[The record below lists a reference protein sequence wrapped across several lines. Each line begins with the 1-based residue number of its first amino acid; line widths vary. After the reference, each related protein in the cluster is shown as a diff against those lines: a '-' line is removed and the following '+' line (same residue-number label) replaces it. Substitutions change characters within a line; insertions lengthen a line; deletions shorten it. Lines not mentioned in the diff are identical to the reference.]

1 MEYLNCFFIISKP
14 AIKQA
19 YYGIK
24 KKVIQFGILGGI
36 NITDNIETIDDIRD
50 ISGYLALYICIKGY
64 VKKEKNRKYTK
75 EELRALPRHYPYP
88 ADALKMFGMDV
99 KEHKKRGI

>member
-1 MEYLNCFFIISKP
+1 M
-14 AIKQA
+14 
-19 YYGIK
+19 
-24 KKVIQFGILGGI
+24 
-36 NITDNIETIDDIRD
+36 
-50 ISGYLALYICIKGY
+50 ALYICIKGY